1 MIRATE
7 LGGRAVVDMDAAE
20 KLGSI
25 DKIILDPDARR
36 VAGFVVSR
44 GASLFGNA
52 THALVCAS
60 TVHAIGP
67 DAITVR
73 HAAEPPDAPA
83 LEALPHASDLI
94 GRTVVSTSG
103 RFLGVVEDVLISGAD
118 GRIVGYQLARRA
130 PFARLG
136 TLVGKKQHRAPYLR
150 ADAELRAGRELI
162 VAPEDAVAGWTDE
175 ETPATP
181 TRRPAAAGGAV
192 SGFRHATSW
201 FQRQATESE
210 MGWDDGARQE

>member
-7 LGGRAVVDMDAAE
+7 LAGRAVIDLDAAE

-52 THALVCAS
+52 THAMVSAS
-60 TVHAIGP
+60 AVHAIGP

-73 HAAEPPDAPA
+73 HAAEPPDSPA

-94 GRTVVSTSG
+94 GRKVVSTSG

-118 GRIVGYQLARRA
+118 GRIVGYQLASGA
-130 PFARLG
+130 PLARLG
-136 TLVGKKQHRAPYLR
+136 TLVGKKHRAPYLR

-162 VAPEDAVAGWTDE
+162 VAPEEAVVESTDD
-175 ETPATP
+175 ETSAPVPAP
-181 TRRPAAAGGAV
+181 ARPAAAEGAA
-192 SGFRHATSW
+192 SRFRHATSW
-201 FQRQATESE
+201 FHREATNPET
-210 MGWDDGARQE
+210 GWDDAAH